1 MAHVRIFT
9 RLNINGKYFCIWLD
23 FQLSSFH
30 EMMKL
35 LSRSVKTDAN
45 FSVIS
50 YWDNKQQRQAQSDR
64 CKMLTD
70 GVPISSN
77 HPSIW
82 KVVQHKW
89 CKFKG
94 LWLLST
100 NVDIRLS
107 YAQFLSMQRLRD
119 LISRVFRS
127 KLYRI
132 LWILRRHVD
141 LNCIFF
147 NYDWIDLFL
156 FIKNEFLGYSLMF
169 E

>member
-1 MAHVRIFT
+1 
-9 RLNINGKYFCIWLD
+9 
-23 FQLSSFH
+23 
-30 EMMKL
+30 MMKL

-50 YWDNKQQRQAQSDR
+50 YWDNKQQSQAQSDR
-64 CKMLTD
+64 CKILPD

-77 HPSIW
+77 HLLFGRWSNKSDAIR
-82 KVVQHKW
+82 
-89 CKFKG
+89 G
-94 LWLLST
+94 LWLHST

-127 KLYRI
+127 KLYQI

-147 NYDWIDLFL
+147 NYDWVDLFL
-156 FIKNEFLGYSLMF
+156 FIKNEFLGYSLTF